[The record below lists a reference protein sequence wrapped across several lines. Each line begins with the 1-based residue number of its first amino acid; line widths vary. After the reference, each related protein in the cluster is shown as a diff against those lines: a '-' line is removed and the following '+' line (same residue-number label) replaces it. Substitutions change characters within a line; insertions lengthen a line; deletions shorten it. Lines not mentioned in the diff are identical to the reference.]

1 MNQSNRISYFIM
13 AVLLVLIGAL
23 HLGTLLLT
31 SLFGFFALRLFSFGK
46 SKFLGLALYLIAV
59 AVIGW
64 GLIHFSRQAYFAL
77 PKIAETTIPAVTDFA
92 QKQGIELPFTD
103 YASLKDLALD
113 EVKQDF
119 ASLGR
124 HAREAGFTVV
134 QLLIG
139 LVVAASLFL
148 SAKWGAENDPGMAP
162 DSHYATVV
170 RELSERFQTFFRS
183 FSKVAGAQII
193 ISAINT
199 ALTCGFLLWAG
210 YSYVAVITA
219 TTFLCGVLPI
229 IGNLISNTLIVFVG
243 FTISPH
249 TAFLALIFLIVI
261 HKLEYFLNSKIIG
274 DRIKTPMW
282 LTLIGI
288 VLGEKLMGI
297 PGMIL
302 APIVLHY
309 LKVEASQG
317 KSTVAA

>member
-1 MNQSNRISYFIM
+1 MNQSTRISHIIM

-31 SLFGFFALRLFSFGK
+31 ALFGFFALRLFSFGK
-46 SKFLGLALYLIAV
+46 SKLAGLALYLVAIAI
-59 AVIGW
+59 IGW
-64 GLIHFSRQAYFAL
+64 GLIHFSRQAYLAL

-103 YASLKDLALD
+103 YAGLKDLALD
-113 EVKQDF
+113 EVRQDL

-124 HAREAGFTVV
+124 HAREASFAVV
-134 QLLIG
+134 QLLCG

-148 SAKWGAENDPGMAP
+148 SAKWGSENDPGLAR
-162 DSHYATVV
+162 DSLYATVV
-170 RELSERFQTFFRS
+170 NELSERFQIFFSS

-243 FTISPH
+243 FTLSPH
-249 TAFLALIFLIVI
+249 TALLALIFLIVI

-274 DRIKTPMW
+274 DRIQTPMW
-282 LTLIGI
+282 LTLVGI
-288 VLGEKLMGI
+288 MLGEKLMGV

-309 LKVEASQG
+309 LKVEASQS
-317 KSTVAA
+317 KATIAA

>member
-1 MNQSNRISYFIM
+1 MNQSVRISYVIM
-13 AVLLVLIGAL
+13 AVLLVLLGAL
-23 HLGTLLLT
+23 HLGPLLLT
-31 SLFGFFALRLFSFGK
+31 ALFGFFALRLLSFGK
-46 SKFLGLALYLIAV
+46 SKFLGLVLYLVAI

-64 GLIHFSRQAYFAL
+64 GLTHFSRQAYLAL
-77 PKIAETTIPAVTDFA
+77 PKIVETTIPAVTDFA

-103 YASLKDLALD
+103 YASLKELTLN

-119 ASLGR
+119 ASLGL
-124 HAREAGFTVV
+124 HAREAGFAVV
-134 QLLIG
+134 QILIG

-148 SAKWGAENDPGMAP
+148 SAKWGTENDPGTAR
-162 DSHYATVV
+162 DSLYATVV
-170 RELSERFQTFFRS
+170 DELSRRFQIFFQS
-183 FSKVAGAQII
+183 FAKVTGAQII

-199 ALTCGFLLWAG
+199 VLTCAFLLWAG

-249 TAFLALIFLIVI
+249 VALFALIFLVVI

-309 LKVEASQG
+309 LKVETSQ
-317 KSTVAA
+317 SRSSAA